1 MAEPQSLQV
10 GCPDCVPSPTEDQ
23 QPSAPPPILPATEG
37 MDPGK
42 KGDSKLG
49 WCEDEAV
56 GVLVLLPPLLC
67 KAALARVC
75 VYVCVCVCARA
86 RMFHMHKEG
95 SVMLTPEAIQETIS
109 KSTSC
114 WPSGC

>member
-1 MAEPQSLQV
+1 MS
-10 GCPDCVPSPTEDQ
+10 CWSMFWIDCVPSPTEDQ

-67 KAALARVC
+67 KVAGDVKVELRPLTVMALRPPGFLGGGGGVS
-75 VYVCVCVCARA
+75 R
-86 RMFHMHKEG
+86 FLH
-95 SVMLTPEAIQETIS
+95 
-109 KSTSC
+109 STHLQ
-114 WPSGC
+114 